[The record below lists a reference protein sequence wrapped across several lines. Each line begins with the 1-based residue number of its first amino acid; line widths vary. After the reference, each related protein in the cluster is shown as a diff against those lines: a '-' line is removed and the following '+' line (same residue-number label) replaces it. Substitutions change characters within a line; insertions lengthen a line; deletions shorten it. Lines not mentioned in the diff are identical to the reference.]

1 MDNQTVLAQVED
13 GVATVTL
20 NRPEAMNALNDE
32 VKDGLVHHMT
42 RLDEDPKVRVFII
55 TGAGKAF
62 CAGGDLEGFKRNYE
76 QYRSGEGGHEYF
88 SNIVAETM
96 VKVSKPVLAA
106 INGAAVGGGLT
117 LSLTCDIRYASDKA
131 KFGTGFVRVGLT
143 PEYGS
148 SFFLPRTIGPG
159 KAFEMVLSAQIIDAQ
174 EAEKI
179 GLVNKVVP
187 HDRLLEEAHKMAK
200 EIASHPPVA
209 IKLAKQA
216 LRRGMEST
224 LAQAI
229 DYETH
234 LETYCFSTRDHYEAV
249 NAFIEKRK
257 PNFEGK

>member
-1 MDNQTVLAQVED
+1 MNNQSVLVQVED

-20 NRPEAMNALNDE
+20 NRPDAMNALDDSIKE
-32 VKDGLVHHMT
+32 GLT
-42 RLDEDPKVRVFII
+42 NLIPKLDEDPEVRVFIL

-62 CAGGDLEGFKRNYE
+62 CAGGDLQGFKRRYE
-76 QYRSGEGGHEYF
+76 EFQSGEGGHEYF

-117 LSLTCDIRYASDKA
+117 LSLTCDIRFASDQA

-148 SFFLPRTIGPG
+148 SFLLPRIVGPG
-159 KAFEMVLSAQIIDAQ
+159 KAFEMVLTARIIDAT
-174 EAEKI
+174 EAERI
-179 GLVNKVVP
+179 GLINKVVP
-187 HDRLLEEAHKMAK
+187 HERLLEEAHQMAK

-209 IKLAKQA
+209 IKMAKQA

-224 LAQAI
+224 LSQAI

>member
-1 MDNQTVLAQVED
+1 
-13 GVATVTL
+13 
-20 NRPEAMNALNDE
+20 
-32 VKDGLVHHMT
+32 
-42 RLDEDPKVRVFII
+42 
-55 TGAGKAF
+55 
-62 CAGGDLEGFKRNYE
+62 
-76 QYRSGEGGHEYF
+76 
-88 SNIVAETM
+88 
-96 VKVSKPVLAA
+96 
-106 INGAAVGGGLT
+106 
-117 LSLTCDIRYASDKA
+117 
-131 KFGTGFVRVGLT
+131 
-143 PEYGS
+143 
-148 SFFLPRTIGPG
+148 
-159 KAFEMVLSAQIIDAQ
+159 MVLSAQIIDAQ

-224 LAQAI
+224 LSQAI